1 MGIGLV
7 ATCVFFLAL
16 RPLSEILGYPLGL
29 VVLELALCVLFATF
43 LGHIWGYVYL
53 GNKLNSRFLK
63 VSAQTLMVVFL
74 LYGILVIYDTFMLS
88 QRLDTSF
95 MNALIWL
102 SLMLYI
108 IPAIAFSIAVIR
120 LYKIFGVVAIVSAFL
135 ILIPLFVWNTWLLAL
150 ISISISSTYLLFKA
164 SA

>member
-1 MGIGLV
+1 
-7 ATCVFFLAL
+7 
-16 RPLSEILGYPLGL
+16 
-29 VVLELALCVLFATF
+29 
-43 LGHIWGYVYL
+43 
-53 GNKLNSRFLK
+53 
-63 VSAQTLMVVFL
+63 MVVFL